1 MQLVQSNKAISEP
14 SEVVSRYLEA
24 IYYMWFEK
32 EPLRSARLAD
42 WLGVS
47 RPTVAG
53 HSEAWPRE
61 ARLSSLAPG
70 QGATI
75 TRVSEVAE
83 REAPLLLAYL
93 SQRDLT
99 PGREV
104 SVEETDVVGKT
115 LRVRVAERDVT
126 LSHETASKIWAV
138 PRGKS

>member
-1 MQLVQSNKAISEP
+1 
-14 SEVVSRYLEA
+14 
-24 IYYMWFEK
+24 
-32 EPLRSARLAD
+32 
-42 WLGVS
+42 
-47 RPTVAG
+47 
-53 HSEAWPRE
+53 
-61 ARLSSLAPG
+61 
-70 QGATI
+70 
-75 TRVSEVAE
+75 
-83 REAPLLLAYL
+83 L